1 MHNITI
7 KNVPG
12 ELYEKIKITARENR
26 RSINNEII
34 KRLGDSLSSK
44 KIDIKNLFSTLDN
57 YYKNTNIH
65 PLTDE
70 IINKAKE
77 EGRKW

>member
-7 KNVPG
+7 KNVPE
-12 ELYEKIKITARENR
+12 ELYEKIKITAKENR

-57 YYKNTNIH
+57 FYKNTNIP
-65 PLTDE
+65 PLTDA

-77 EGRKW
+77 EGRK

>member
-7 KNVPG
+7 KNVPE
-12 ELYEKIKITARENR
+12 ELYEKIKITAKENR

-57 YYKNTNIH
+57 FYKNTNIP

-77 EGRKW
+77 EGRK

>member
-7 KNVPG
+7 KNVP
-12 ELYEKIKITARENR
+12 EKLYEKIKITAKENR

-57 YYKNTNIH
+57 FYKNTNIP
-65 PLTDE
+65 PLTDA

-77 EGRKW
+77 EGRK

>member
-7 KNVPG
+7 KNVPE
-12 ELYEKIKITARENR
+12 ELYEKIKITAKENR

-57 YYKNTNIH
+57 FYKNTNI
-65 PLTDE
+65 PPITDE
-70 IINKAKE
+70 IINKTKE
-77 EGRKW
+77 EGRK

>member
-7 KNVPG
+7 KNVPE
-12 ELYEKIKITARENR
+12 ELYEKIKITAKENR

-57 YYKNTNIH
+57 FYKNTNIP
-65 PLTDE
+65 PLTDA
-70 IINKAKE
+70 IINEAKE
-77 EGRKW
+77 EGRK